1 MMDNHHLVCVT
12 AVTLLSSSLC
22 QATTLETAVTA
33 VTAITAVTQAATLD
47 DLDLW
52 PLFTPMLGN
61 ISKECKSASEA
72 YITHLSEVLA
82 DPGLAITSPDHRNAL
97 RRFDSN
103 GPIPFLQEGQL
114 QAWLNILPSPLKKN
128 SNS

>member
-12 AVTLLSSSLC
+12 VVTLLSSSLC
-22 QATTLETAVTA
+22 
-33 VTAITAVTQAATLD
+33 QAATLD

-114 QAWLNILPSPLKKN
+114 QAWLNILPKPLKKYSHFKAEKKRKMRN
-128 SNS
+128 LII

>member
-12 AVTLLSSSLC
+12 VVTLLSSSLC
-22 QATTLETAVTA
+22 QATTPETAV
-33 VTAITAVTQAATLD
+33 TAVTQAATLD

-61 ISKECKSASEA
+61 ISKECRSASEA
-72 YITHLSEVLA
+72 YISHLSEVLA

-114 QAWLNILPSPLKKN
+114 QAWLNILT
-128 SNS
+128 